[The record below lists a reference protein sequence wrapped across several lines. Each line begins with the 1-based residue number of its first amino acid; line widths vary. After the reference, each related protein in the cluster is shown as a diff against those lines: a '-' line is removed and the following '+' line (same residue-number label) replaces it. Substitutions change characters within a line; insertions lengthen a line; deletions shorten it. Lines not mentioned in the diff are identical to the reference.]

1 MVRGPHR
8 LGAVIRVGS
17 GRVALGESPY
27 SVGGRP
33 ARPLPHFRARQNL
46 SKVAAM
52 PAMTIAASHNQPS
65 VTVAVAWSASFE
77 MRPLHRA
84 AFVIASGLPTSGF
97 VTAGV
102 MPAGGGAS
110 SVPGSS
116 AAAGAASA
124 FGLHGFGTRWSF
136 HAPGGFGQSATAP
149 SGQK

>member
-46 SKVAAM
+46 SKVAAT

-65 VTVAVAWSASFE
+65 VTVAVAWSAT
-77 MRPLHRA
+77 H
-84 AFVIASGLPTSGF
+84 TC
-97 VTAGV
+97 
-102 MPAGGGAS
+102 GAS
-110 SVPGSS
+110 RFLP
-116 AAAGAASA
+116 AA
-124 FGLHGFGTRWSF
+124 LRNTRRTLGR
-136 HAPGGFGQSATAP
+136 APGRRQP
-149 SGQK
+149 KRP